1 MATTTKTKTM
11 TTTAALRL
19 PPSVAVSGPLSW
31 CSSWPSC
38 VHGGN
43 AVGSID
49 DDVLTSMRRS
59 SENPLDEEQAV
70 QRSNSN
76 GLSGPPKLKKAQS
89 GGVVNANNED
99 QIRSFLEGCGLV
111 QYLDALVH
119 GYRVSTLEELLDNE
133 NLDDYELADYIGMS
147 DDEIEVFRRASEV
160 MKLNA
165 LVHDANAAVRVF
177 T

>member
-1 MATTTKTKTM
+1 M
-11 TTTAALRL
+11 
-19 PPSVAVSGPLSW
+19 
-31 CSSWPSC
+31 
-38 VHGGN
+38 
-43 AVGSID
+43 
-49 DDVLTSMRRS
+49 
-59 SENPLDEEQAV
+59 
-70 QRSNSN
+70 
-76 GLSGPPKLKKAQS
+76 
-89 GGVVNANNED
+89 NANNED